1 MSTHLDMFKHFIKT
15 INKRNAEWKLN
26 ILLPYIKNSEKVL
39 DFGCGDLSFARAL
52 KRQFKKLMITGVD
65 VVDFKEETKEVAFVA
80 YAGKR
85 LPFKDNSFDTVISFY
100 VFHHCK
106 DPQYAF
112 RECLRVAKNRVIFV
126 EAVWRIPFEIMF
138 MRFLD
143 IFFNSIK
150 SLEIHPPTAFY
161 SLEEW
166 KEIINRHKGK
176 IKSIKKMKQNY
187 LPADVSVG
195 VPYIFEIT
203 K

>member
-1 MSTHLDMFKHFIKT
+1 MLDKFTSF
-15 INKRNAEWKLN
+15 INKRNADWKLH
-26 ILLPYIKNSEKVL
+26 ILSSYIKGTENIL
-39 DFGCGDLSFARAL
+39 DFGCGDLSFARVL
-52 KRQFKKLMITGVD
+52 KASFNKLRVTGVD
-65 VVDFKEETKEVAFVA
+65 VVDFKQGTKEILFVL
-80 YAGKR
+80 YSGKR
-85 LPFKDNSFDTVISFY
+85 LPFEDNTFDTVISFY

-106 DPQYAF
+106 DPQYALK
-112 RECLRVAKNRVIFV
+112 ECMRVAKKRVIFV
-126 EAVWRIPFEIMF
+126 EAVWRFPFEISF

-150 SLEIHPPTAFY
+150 SFEIHPPTEFY

-166 KEIINRHKGK
+166 KEIIKKHKGK
-176 IKSIKKMKQNY
+176 IKSIKKMKQNF